1 MAMVHN
7 HHAYT
12 DISHFRAPYKN
23 WISLGAEAA
32 PPTAPPAVP
41 GSIPPQQAALLVAEP
56 DGSLALK
63 PEVAKL
69 LTAQLQGHVIVVFDD
84 NNVKLAVPL
93 PGDVRENAFSWMMRK
108 LQEGKT
114 IIAGTAMGVSGLIL
128 PTGPV
133 DKNLQAISAPGQ
145 IKQMTEQGTYA
156 VLVRPHGAGVAK
168 AGVLGPLGVAVV
180 VLGVA
185 GIAYAIW
192 GKKKRH
198 SAKI

>member
-1 MAMVHN
+1 MVHN

-23 WISLGAEAA
+23 WISLGAEAPAATAA
-32 PPTAPPAVP
+32 PTVP

-93 PGDVRENAFSWMMRK
+93 PGDVRENALTWMMRK

-145 IKQMTEQGTYA
+145 VKQMTEQGVYG
-156 VLVRPHGAGVAK
+156 VLVRPFAGAGAAK

-198 SAKI
+198 SATI